1 MAIEPINAGLDQAPL
16 AGPASLSQRLHLDLP
31 LVFALLLA
39 SGYGLLVLF
48 SAIDQDPQRL
58 EAQLLRLGLAF
69 GVMILV
75 AQIPPRLW
83 RRLAVPLYVAGVL
96 MLVAVL
102 AVGEIGKG
110 AQRWL
115 DLGILR
121 FQPSELLKLGVPLM
135 LAWFLALRPLPPG
148 GWRTLLAAI
157 LTAVPALLI
166 ARQPDLGT
174 ALLVG
179 SAGAF
184 VLFLA
189 GLSWRL
195 IALLVAI
202 AAALAPL
209 LWSQMLDYQKNRVLT
224 LFDPESDP
232 LGTGYHIIQSKIAIG
247 SGGVYGKGWGLGTQ
261 SHLEFLPERSTD
273 FIFAVLGEELGLFG
287 VLALLGIYLFII
299 FRGLYIASQCPGRL
313 RPPAGRW
320 PDPGL
325 FRLSLRQHR
334 HGLRPAAGRGCTPA
348 AGELWRHLHGDHP
361 GRLRAHHGRA
371 YPWGPLGALIGQ
383 GMLPALPGF
392 AWRPGAAPLEC
403 PQAA

>member
-1 MAIEPINAGLDQAPL
+1 MAIEPVNAGLDRVPL
-16 AGPASLSQRLHLDLP
+16 AGQGTLSQRLHLDLP

-39 SGYGLLVLF
+39 ASYGLLVLF
-48 SAIDQDPQRL
+48 SAIDQDPERL

-69 GVMILV
+69 GVMIFV

-115 DLGILR
+115 DLGLLR

-148 GWRTLLAAI
+148 GWRTLVAAI
-157 LTAVPALLI
+157 LTAVPAVLI

-299 FRGLYIASQCPGRL
+299 FRGLYIASQSQDAFGRL
-313 RPPAGRW
+313 LAG
-320 PDPGL
+320 GL
-325 FRLSLRQHR
+325 TLVFFVYLFVNTGMVSGLLPVVGVPLPLVSYGGTSMVTILAGFGLIMAVHTHRGLS
-334 HGLRPAAGRGCTPA
+334 GR
-348 AGELWRHLHGDHP
+348 
-361 GRLRAHHGRA
+361 
-371 YPWGPLGALIGQ
+371 
-383 GMLPALPGF
+383 
-392 AWRPGAAPLEC
+392 
-403 PQAA
+403 

>member
-1 MAIEPINAGLDQAPL
+1 MAIEPVNAGLDRVPL
-16 AGPASLSQRLHLDLP
+16 AGQVTLSQRLHLDLP

-39 SGYGLLVLF
+39 AGYGLLVLF
-48 SAIDQDPQRL
+48 SAIDQDPKRL

-69 GVMILV
+69 GVMIFV

-115 DLGILR
+115 DLGLLR

-157 LTAVPALLI
+157 LTAVPAVLI

-299 FRGLYIASQCPGRL
+299 YRGLYIASQCQDAFGRL
-313 RPPAGRW
+313 LAG
-320 PDPGL
+320 GL
-325 FRLSLRQHR
+325 TLVFFVYLFFNTGMVSGLLPVVGVPLPLVSYGGTSMVTILAGFGLIMAVHTHRELS
-334 HGLRPAAGRGCTPA
+334 GR
-348 AGELWRHLHGDHP
+348 
-361 GRLRAHHGRA
+361 
-371 YPWGPLGALIGQ
+371 
-383 GMLPALPGF
+383 
-392 AWRPGAAPLEC
+392 
-403 PQAA
+403 

>member
-1 MAIEPINAGLDQAPL
+1 MAIEPVNAGLDRVPL
-16 AGPASLSQRLHLDLP
+16 AGQGTLSQRLHLDLP

-39 SGYGLLVLF
+39 ASYGLLVLF
-48 SAIDQDPQRL
+48 SAIDQDPKRL

-69 GVMILV
+69 GVMIFV

-115 DLGILR
+115 DLGLLR

-148 GWRTLLAAI
+148 GWRTLVAAI
-157 LTAVPALLI
+157 LTAVPAVLI

-299 FRGLYIASQCPGRL
+299 FRGLYIASQSQDAFGLLLAGGLTLVFFVYLFVNTGMVSGLLPVVGVPLPLVSYGGTSMVTILAGFGLIMAVHTHRGLSGR
-313 RPPAGRW
+313 
-320 PDPGL
+320 
-325 FRLSLRQHR
+325 
-334 HGLRPAAGRGCTPA
+334 
-348 AGELWRHLHGDHP
+348 
-361 GRLRAHHGRA
+361 
-371 YPWGPLGALIGQ
+371 
-383 GMLPALPGF
+383 
-392 AWRPGAAPLEC
+392 
-403 PQAA
+403 